1 MRLTTHYHHTRYEEN
16 GSEGKFSLRMPRRNS
31 SIFKPPVLIQF
42 QVTAD
47 TDRHHQQI
55 EHAKGP
61 EAGGGAQR
69 QEPAAAHERPHPQH
83 PAWAPAVQT
92 PARPEAG
99 RPALGPRQ
107 GKDERHGGVA
117 GAKARAD
124 RGDEHGE
131 APIDGG
137 LVQGAEKAAQPDHP
151 PTVKKC
157 FARRPWRGCAHA
169 ALHDWRWGRAG
180 SRRRGATMPCRAS
193 AAPMRCKPP
202 PAGVSYCRRRLYAI
216 QSNRKRIRV
225 LTGGPVS
232 ECRTSPPR
240 STSQRWCRCVHPA
253 GEAGKGRNPSQAR
266 QESAILTDTVL
277 SGRLA
282 PFAYRDFS
290 TARA

>member
-117 GAKARAD
+117 GAKALAD
-124 RGDEHGE
+124 WGDEHGE

-151 PTVKKC
+151 PPVKQQG
-157 FARRPWRGCAHA
+157 RGA
-169 ALHDWRWGRAG
+169 WWGA
-180 SRRRGATMPCRAS
+180 RRRGLTDVSPRAS
-193 AAPMRCKPP
+193 M
-202 PAGVSYCRRRLYAI
+202 AGRGASW
-216 QSNRKRIRV
+216 RV
-225 LTGGPVS
+225 L
-232 ECRTSPPR
+232 C
-240 STSQRWCRCVHPA
+240 A
-253 GEAGKGRNPSQAR
+253 GSAPQA
-266 QESAILTDTVL
+266 S
-277 SGRLA
+277 
-282 PFAYRDFS
+282 
-290 TARA
+290 